1 MFDWIWF
8 APKALAPLPK
18 LGGFAINYRKADG
31 APVRFVYTPQSDI
44 TVFELAQIIP
54 LQLAVATSEKVYD
67 YEEFILRNKLER
79 HFPCFNAEAEIIPYP
94 TKETS
99 CPK

>member
-31 APVRFVYTPQSDI
+31 APVRFVY
-44 TVFELAQIIP
+44 IP